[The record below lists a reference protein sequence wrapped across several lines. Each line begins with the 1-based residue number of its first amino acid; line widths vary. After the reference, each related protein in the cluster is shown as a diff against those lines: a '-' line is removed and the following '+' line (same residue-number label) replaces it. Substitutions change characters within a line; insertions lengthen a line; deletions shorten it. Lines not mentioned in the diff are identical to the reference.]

1 MCGII
6 AIAGNNLDK
15 IKDAQIQAMLS
26 TLSLRGPDDQDYVRL
41 GGKTKSEINC
51 ILGQTRLSIIDLS
64 GGHQPM
70 KDNTKNITVTF
81 NGEIYNYK
89 ELRQKLESKGHIFST
104 KSDTE
109 VILKVYIEYKQECV
123 LHLDGM
129 FAFAIWDE
137 DEEIL
142 LMARDRFGKKPLY
155 YTYDSSGNILIASEI
170 KALFATGLK
179 GKIDPVAIDN
189 YLALTYI
196 PPWKT
201 IYSNIHTLPPAYQA
215 QYSDKK
221 LITRC
226 YWALKKDPI
235 KVSYDDAKKQ
245 IKKLFDDSVKK
256 RMIADV
262 EIGALLSGG
271 VDSTLICSYAQKYNN
286 KPLKTFSVGYGD
298 LIDELPFAKQ
308 ASEKLCTDH
317 YTIQASP
324 DLTEELKK
332 VTEYLDEPH
341 SSSSNFPQHLVSRL
355 ASTKVKVALS
365 GDGADELFMG
375 YGWYWKYWNTSKLK
389 RLETMI
395 LSSQF
400 DEYLKYISV
409 FSKKERLLFSKN
421 PKIVSDDII
430 GVSVKK
436 IQRGNIDKIN
446 IFDLT
451 TYLPGQLLVKVD
463 RTSMMNSLEV
473 RCPFL
478 DYKLA
483 EYVYNIPLE
492 YKMDKKS
499 GKIILKDILSE
510 IMPRDFVYRRKQGF
524 GAPVM
529 DWLRTN
535 KMEKFVKENLAK
547 NANIYAYINEKS
559 VKELL
564 ELFYNYD
571 YKKIKKESKIFDK
584 IWNLLCLELWF
595 KAHKQYHE

>member
-6 AIAGNNLDK
+6 AITGKNLETIRDSE
-15 IKDAQIQAMLS
+15 IKAMLS
-26 TLSLRGPDDQDYVRL
+26 ILSLRGPDDHDYVRL
-41 GGKTKSEINC
+41 GGKPKSKINC

-70 KDNTKNITVTF
+70 RDNIKNITVTF

-89 ELRQKLESKGHIFST
+89 ELRQELESKGHTFST

-109 VILKVYIEYKQECV
+109 AILKSYIEYGQQCIE
-123 LHLDGM
+123 HLDGM
-129 FAFAIWDE
+129 FAFVIWDE
-137 DEEIL
+137 DKEIL
-142 LMARDRFGKKPLY
+142 FMARDRFGKKPLY
-155 YTYDSSGNILIASEI
+155 YAYDSSGNLLIASEI

-179 GKIDPVAIDN
+179 GKIDPNAIDN

-201 IYSNIHTLPPAYQA
+201 IYSNIHTLPPAHQA
-215 QYSDKK
+215 IYSENVLNTK
-221 LITRC
+221 C
-226 YWALKKDPI
+226 YWTLKKTPI
-235 KVSYDDAKKQ
+235 KVSYNDAKKQ
-245 IKKLFDDSVKK
+245 IKKLFDDSVRK

-308 ASEKLCTDH
+308 ASEKIGTDH

-324 DLTEELKK
+324 NLTEELKK
-332 VTEYLDEPH
+332 VTEYMDEPH
-341 SSSSNFPQHLVSRL
+341 SSSSNFPQHIVSRL

-400 DEYLKYISV
+400 EEYLKYISV
-409 FSKKERLLFSKN
+409 FSRNERFLFSKN
-421 PKIVSDDII
+421 PKAVNNDIVGD
-430 GVSVKK
+430 SVKK
-436 IQRGNIDKIN
+436 MQRGNINKIN
-446 IFDLT
+446 TFDLT

-483 EYVYNIPLE
+483 EYVFNIPLK

-510 IMPRDFVYRRKQGF
+510 IMSKDFVYRRKQGF

-535 KMEKFVKENLAK
+535 KMEKFVRENLAK
-547 NANIYAYINEKS
+547 NANIYAYINEKP
-559 VKELL
+559 VKELI

-571 YKKIKKESKIFDK
+571 YKNIKKESKIFDK